1 MNALRRAGYVVQ
13 FACLIHLFHQN
24 VGELTYCMGP
34 SMLPT
39 FNMDGDIVAIEHL
52 SKKFKKL
59 TVGDVVVC
67 ISPVNPGRAVCKR
80 ILGMVTE
87 MYIKAG
93 DHVCED
99 PTLVEK
105 ERKYIDVSA
114 YLFAFT
120 IDAVPDGHVWLS
132 GDNLSNSNDS
142 RTYGPVPY
150 GLIRGR
156 VFARVWPDPGWINNN
171 FLPYNYS

>member
-1 MNALRRAGYVVQ
+1 MNALRKAGYVVQ
-13 FACLIHLFHQN
+13 AACLIHLFHQN

-52 SKKFKKL
+52 SKRYKRL
-59 TVGDVVVC
+59 SVGDVVVC

-80 ILGMVTE
+80 ILGME
-87 MYIKAG
+87 G

-99 PTLVEK
+99 PTLREI
-105 ERKYIDVSA
+105 ERKYIDV
-114 YLFAFT
+114 
-120 IDAVPDGHVWLS
+120 PEGHVWLS

-156 VFARVWPDPGWINNN
+156 VFARVWPDPGWIANN
-171 FLPYNYS
+171 FLPYTSYP